1 MRGPEPKGIQEPA
14 LRPCSLNHLLN
25 TTTLNCPTP
34 ILLLHFCY
42 WRCFHDISV
51 AAIVS
56 ICYCDVHMLL
66 VFMSHMYRTATML
79 EIIDQRELPDLI
91 FWAKVGPQSWMT
103 DVYPGR

>member
-1 MRGPEPKGIQEPA
+1 
-14 LRPCSLNHLLN
+14 
-25 TTTLNCPTP
+25 
-34 ILLLHFCY
+34 
-42 WRCFHDISV
+42 
-51 AAIVS
+51 
-56 ICYCDVHMLL
+56 MLL